1 MHRVNRF
8 FSFCYRVFV
17 TRPSLSPVWF
27 QHFAETKRT
36 QQNLANAPSCAYHLN
51 PPLEVKEALAGSSQD
66 SSANG
71 GYMSFSIFSR
81 HVSSPDKVSPARAFL
96 APPVKDPKA

>member
-1 MHRVNRF
+1 M
-8 FSFCYRVFV
+8 

-96 APPVKDPKA
+96 APPTPPVKDPKA